1 MKVVKE
7 WEPLD
12 GSRAPEYTVQY
23 FNANTGQWQSLV
35 AATFDEYSFAAS
47 YAAEYRAL
55 APRERVRI
63 VES

>member
-7 WEPLD
+7 WGPLD
-12 GSRAPEYTVQY
+12 GSRAPEYTVQF
-23 FNANTGQWQSLV
+23 FNDDTHQWESLV

-47 YAAEYRAL
+47 YAAAYMAAEPRA
-55 APRERVRI
+55 RVRI

>member
-7 WEPLD
+7 WGE
-12 GSRAPEYTVQY
+12 SRAPEYTVQF
-23 FNANTGQWQSLV
+23 FNADTRQWQSLV
-35 AATFDEYSFAAS
+35 AATFNEYSFAAS
-47 YAAEYRAL
+47 YAAAYMAA

>member
-12 GSRAPEYTVQY
+12 KSRATEYTVQY
-23 FNANTGQWQSLV
+23 FNASTRQWQSLV
-35 AATFDEYSFAAS
+35 AATFNEYSFAAS